1 MFVTYS
7 TTWLIQD
14 SQVVIFFFFLVDFH
28 LLLNCLT
35 EAINDENWDKFR
47 PNDKDYLWKHIY
59 ATDIM

>member
-1 MFVTYS
+1 MINPGFTGCD
-7 TTWLIQD
+7 I
-14 SQVVIFFFFLVDFH
+14 FFLVDFH
-28 LLLNCLT
+28 LLLNCLA